1 MIAAELQSLTQK
13 QIQSKFSQFNKKEF
27 AKVPAVISLS
37 HLKTTHTATST
48 YQTNNL
54 TLNWPFLTFD
64 PILTFLA
71 QKFQPVISIA
81 FFILWLKFLSIV
93 KIWISV
99 YIANQWELRSF
110 NQSDQLESFWSGLN
124 QSELFWNN
132 IKKNAVYGQ
141 LLLNEKMYSATL
153 GHDRFKCDTYEI
165 VIMKVRQ
172 SALES
177 RTLDSDWPKMYYDK
191 NQKTFFENCQFS
203 VSYFFFFQNN
213 FLRYRYRWKLESFF
227 KSRYYTI
234 LYKDFYK

>member
-1 MIAAELQSLTQK
+1 MLWFLPKQVTFAIFDPKWPQSTFDDPTSKVYGQVISWPRQSNVTPLVTTPDSCLTYIDPIWPWTLDIHMIWTKMIAAELQSLTQK

-54 TLNWPFLTFD
+54 TLKWPLLTFD

-124 QSELFWNN
+124 QSE
-132 IKKNAVYGQ
+132 
-141 LLLNEKMYSATL
+141 
-153 GHDRFKCDTYEI
+153 
-165 VIMKVRQ
+165 
-172 SALES
+172 
-177 RTLDSDWPKMYYDK
+177 
-191 NQKTFFENCQFS
+191 
-203 VSYFFFFQNN
+203 
-213 FLRYRYRWKLESFF
+213 
-227 KSRYYTI
+227 
-234 LYKDFYK
+234 